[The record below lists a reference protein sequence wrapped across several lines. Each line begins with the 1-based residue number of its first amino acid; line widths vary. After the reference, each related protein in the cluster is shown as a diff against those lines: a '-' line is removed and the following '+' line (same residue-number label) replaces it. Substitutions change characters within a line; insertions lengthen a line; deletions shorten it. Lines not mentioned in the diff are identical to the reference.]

1 MHLEV
6 DPNAYENDEA
16 KYAVLKQ
23 SDTVRIEIFMDLLS
37 SHLGIVVANIG
48 NRNVIKMFSNA
59 FFLGDHKVIGILRL
73 CSMAKF
79 IEL

>member
-1 MHLEV
+1 MEA

-37 SHLGIVVANIG
+37 SHLGTVVASIG
-48 NRNVIKMFSNA
+48 NRN
-59 FFLGDHKVIGILRL
+59 
-73 CSMAKF
+73 
-79 IEL
+79 